1 MSTRNLRK
9 AYGGNNTLPAP
20 DDSED
25 DYEPYNKN
33 KVSAF
38 TYAGLE
44 LSSGSEEHNTSEAD
58 SVEEEEPE
66 PQPETTKKKNKKK
79 KKKQKKAKPITNDDE
94 EDEIDKSIKEINAL
108 MGSPVPAVASTSEE
122 NQKHTLIPEILVV
135 QQKHL
140 NVANELKKKFGTD
153 SAEDRSKR
161 GNRQAQLRIQKKSL
175 IVPQIENLAA
185 FPKVGLSMS
194 VARRAGGCV
203 YFTFDHDAQ
212 YRRRQQRLL
221 ARAAAGRAP
230 DVAPEE
236 AQRHMHVESMLESA
250 DMMFRIEEYTVAN
263 TLIEQSIAYMQFVA
277 HPSFQLTDPSTR
289 LEYSYM
295 ENRTFHI
302 LILKYLHLLTNRAC
316 HRTALELAKM
326 LLNLDP
332 TDPLAILFIIDTLAL
347 RAREH
352 QWLIDAV
359 DHWSKERNAGFL
371 FNIQFSYAMA
381 HYHVA
386 VKHGGDTS
394 KADDLLQNAML
405 RFPTILM
412 KLYEC
417 ANVTPSAKLQAH
429 TLFNSATERMTRNLN
444 DLIFL
449 YAKFTWSKWR
459 EPAVFEWLK
468 QNAEA
473 LADRYD
479 ADPALQERAKVLVNE
494 GLNLFRS
501 WPDEVIRH
509 LCVIK
514 PMSSLLVD
522 GAVPEVTNL
531 VASDPSPPNQGVNR
545 YGYTFGPQGDSRTAA
560 QSTLRELFSSLLP
573 NYAVYAP
580 PDLE

>member
-1 MSTRNLRK
+1 
-9 AYGGNNTLPAP
+9 
-20 DDSED
+20 
-25 DYEPYNKN
+25 
-33 KVSAF
+33 
-38 TYAGLE
+38 
-44 LSSGSEEHNTSEAD
+44 
-58 SVEEEEPE
+58 
-66 PQPETTKKKNKKK
+66 
-79 KKKQKKAKPITNDDE
+79 
-94 EDEIDKSIKEINAL
+94 
-108 MGSPVPAVASTSEE
+108 
-122 NQKHTLIPEILVV
+122 
-135 QQKHL
+135 
-140 NVANELKKKFGTD
+140 
-153 SAEDRSKR
+153 
-161 GNRQAQLRIQKKSL
+161 
-175 IVPQIENLAA
+175 
-185 FPKVGLSMS
+185 
-194 VARRAGGCV
+194 
-203 YFTFDHDAQ
+203 
-212 YRRRQQRLL
+212 
-221 ARAAAGRAP
+221 
-230 DVAPEE
+230 
-236 AQRHMHVESMLESA
+236 
-250 DMMFRIEEYTVAN
+250 
-263 TLIEQSIAYMQFVA
+263 
-277 HPSFQLTDPSTR
+277 
-289 LEYSYM
+289 
-295 ENRTFHI
+295 
-302 LILKYLHLLTNRAC
+302 
-316 HRTALELAKM
+316 M

-429 TLFNSATERMTRNLN
+429 TLFNNATERMTRNLN

-459 EPAVFEWLK
+459 EPA
-468 QNAEA
+468 
-473 LADRYD
+473 
-479 ADPALQERAKVLVNE
+479 ERAKVLVNE